1 MASNKM
7 TFGIGFNVDKTGL
20 AAVKTELQ
28 QLKNLTA
35 KDYLKIKPELDLGQ
49 AVTEVSELK
58 QSIAEIEKA
67 FAKSFNI
74 NLGSTNVSV
83 LRRELENL
91 NLDKM
96 SGQFAALGSKGVQA
110 WQSITTSILSSNLQ
124 LQKTETLLDK
134 MATTMGNTI
143 KWGIASSAMNTFT
156 GSVQRAYGY
165 VKNLDRSL
173 NDIRIVSNHSA
184 KDMAEF
190 AVQANKAA
198 AALGATTLDYTNASL
213 IFYQQGLDEKAV
225 AERTDAVIKMTNVT
239 GEASEKVSDYMT
251 AVWNNFADGSQ
262 TLEYYADVMT
272 ALGAATA
279 ASTEEIADGLEKFAA
294 IADTV
299 GLSYEY
305 ATSALA
311 TVVSETRQ
319 SADVVGTAFK
329 TLFARIQGLN
339 LGETLDDGTTLNKYS
354 SALASVGI
362 NIKEQNGEL
371 KQMDDILDELGS
383 KWDSLSNETQIAL
396 AQTVAGVRQYN
407 QLVALMDNWDVMQ
420 ENLATASNATG
431 ELQRQQD
438 IYMDSLEG
446 HLNQL
451 TTSQERLYDSLF
463 DSESFKDLIDVIT
476 GLVDG
481 LGDFVDA
488 IGGGGNALLMLGTIA
503 TKVFDKQI
511 AQGLTNLI
519 NNSKIAATNMENL
532 KAKQAALDAV
542 AVNSK
547 GAKGATV
554 ASEEH
559 TKMMDY
565 TEVLSPE
572 SIEVGERLIQIY
584 SDLTAK
590 TEELELKQK
599 EAAEVMQ
606 SVLQN
611 QDSGYQNTDFDVFQK
626 AIAEGNPD
634 ASGAM
639 EDFNAVLDDV
649 ENTIETTAKKV
660 SNLFDE
666 FTSGSDSASAAEEDL
681 QKGVQKLQKE
691 LREIGPILSANLQ
704 KKLEKFA
711 DEKYFDDISNVEKF
725 EQDCNEMGNIAEQAL
740 EEIKEKGIQVAEAQ
754 KNANSS
760 AIEVVK
766 KQAEAAKGEL
776 DNFFANLDVTT
787 TIKNITDTASAI
799 GGLFTA
805 INAIQGLGS
814 IWSNEDLSLAEKFAQ
829 TLFLTTT
836 ILTNLAPVIKGVQ
849 TAYKAYSLVKSVLI
863 GLETKEATA
872 KALNTLA
879 ENKNTEAKL
888 ANFVLEKIII
898 PIKQKGIAV

>member
-1 MASNKM
+1 
-7 TFGIGFNVDKTGL
+7 
-20 AAVKTELQ
+20 
-28 QLKNLTA
+28 
-35 KDYLKIKPELDLGQ
+35 
-49 AVTEVSELK
+49 
-58 QSIAEIEKA
+58 
-67 FAKSFNI
+67 
-74 NLGSTNVSV
+74 
-83 LRRELENL
+83 
-91 NLDKM
+91 
-96 SGQFAALGSKGVQA
+96 
-110 WQSITTSILSSNLQ
+110 
-124 LQKTETLLDK
+124 
-134 MATTMGNTI
+134 
-143 KWGIASSAMNTFT
+143 MNTFT
-156 GSVQRAYGY
+156 GSVQKAYGY
-165 VKNLDRSL
+165 VKNLDKSL

-239 GEASEKVSDYMT
+239 GEAADKVSSYMT

-319 SADVVGTAFK
+319 SADVVGTAFR
-329 TLFARIQGLN
+329 TLFARIQGLS

-407 QLVALMDNWDVMQ
+407 QLIALMDNWDVMQ
-420 ENLATASNATG
+420 ENLITASNATG

-451 TTSQERLYDSLF
+451 TTAQERLYDSLF
-463 DSESFKDLIDVIT
+463 DSESFKDLIDIIT

-488 IGGGGNALLMLGTIA
+488 IGGGGNALVMLGTIA
-503 TKVFDKQI
+503 LRVFDKQI

-519 NNSKIAATNMENL
+519 NNSRIAVTNMERL
-532 KAKQAALDAV
+532 RAKQAELDAM
-542 AVNSK
+542 AKNSN
-547 GAKGATV
+547 GAKGTQV
-554 ASEEH
+554 AAEEH
-559 TKMMDY
+559 GKMMGY
-565 TEVLSPE
+565 EEILSPE
-572 SIEVGERLIQIY
+572 SIELGERLIQIY

-590 TEELELKQK
+590 TEELELQQK
-599 EAAEVMQ
+599 EAAEAMQ

-611 QDSGYQNTDFDVFQK
+611 QDSKYKDVGLDTFQK
-626 AIAEGNPD
+626 SVAEGEQVTAEGP
-634 ASGAM
+634 M
-639 EDFNAVLDDV
+639 EDFYNILDDL
-649 ENTIETTAKKV
+649 ENKIETSSKKV

-666 FTSGSDSASAAEEDL
+666 FTSGSESASAAEEDL
-681 QKGVQKLQKE
+681 QKGVIKLQKE
-691 LREIGPILSANLQ
+691 LQEIGPILSANLQ

-725 EQDCNEMGNIAEQAL
+725 EQDCNEMGTIAEQAL
-740 EEIKEKGIQVAEAQ
+740 EEIKAKGIQVTEAQ
-754 KNANSS
+754 KNASSS
-760 AIEVVK
+760 AIEIV
-766 KQAEAAKGEL
+766 QAQANSAKNEL
-776 DNFFANLDVTT
+776 NSFFANLDMTAVT
-787 TIKNITDTASAI
+787 KNITDTISSI

-805 INAIQGLGS
+805 INAVKGLGS
-814 IWSNEDLSLAEKFAQ
+814 I
-829 TLFLTTT
+829 
-836 ILTNLAPVIKGVQ
+836 
-849 TAYKAYSLVKSVLI
+849 
-863 GLETKEATA
+863 
-872 KALNTLA
+872 
-879 ENKNTEAKL
+879 
-888 ANFVLEKIII
+888 
-898 PIKQKGIAV
+898 